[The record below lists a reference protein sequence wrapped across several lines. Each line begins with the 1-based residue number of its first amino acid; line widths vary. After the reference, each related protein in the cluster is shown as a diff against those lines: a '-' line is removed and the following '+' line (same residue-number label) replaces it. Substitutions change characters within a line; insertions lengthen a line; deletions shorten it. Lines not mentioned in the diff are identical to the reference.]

1 MPARLLLS
9 TRVGLALVSVG
20 VAAVAGCSTADRT
33 AESHEPGTSPR
44 AAPVEKPLS
53 EQTLQT
59 LVLQSADLPEA
70 RPGAISVQP
79 RADPADVPSFKPASD
94 PDCQTVQDIRNATT
108 APAVVD
114 QVINWSNSLFTGSV
128 TLASYQDGEAARL
141 FTDLK
146 RAVGSCGAYR
156 GDTWGGAYGSTMKAE
171 KALVAGDE
179 AVQFREHITM
189 DIVAE
194 DGKGTEVMETEAL
207 FIVVRTG
214 SVIATY
220 SSLEAGP
227 TANAVFP
234 TEPIIKQA
242 GRLRAAQNR

>member
-9 TRVGLALVSVG
+9 ARVGLALIGVG
-20 VAAVAGCSTADRT
+20 VAAVAGCSTADST
-33 AESHEPGTSPR
+33 AKASDPGQSSK
-44 AAPVEKPLS
+44 AAPLEKPLT
-53 EQTLQT
+53 EETLQT

-70 RPGAISVQP
+70 RPGAISLQP
-79 RADPADVPSFKPASD
+79 RPDPADVPSFKPASD

-114 QVINWSNSLFTGSV
+114 QVINWSDNIWGGSV

-141 FTDLK
+141 FTTLK

-156 GDTWGGAYGSTMKAE
+156 GDAWGGGYGSTMKAE

-207 FIVVRTG
+207 YIVVRTG

-220 SSLEAGP
+220 YSLDGGP
-227 TANAVFP
+227 AATAAFP

-242 GRLRAAQNR
+242 GRLRTAQSR